1 MTRAA
6 FVTVDV
12 FTQQRFTG
20 NPLAVFPDARGLD
33 DQTMQQIAAEF
44 GYSEITFVLPPEDQ
58 GHDARVRIF
67 TPVTEVPFAGHPNV
81 GTAYVLGQ
89 QAQLFGKPV
98 GDRLLFEEKAGLVA
112 VELRRRNGQVTGAA
126 IRAPR
131 ALQVLDT
138 VAPETVAACASLQP
152 GDVCSRVHPPRI
164 VSVGLAFVVA
174 ELTDLDALGRARAD
188 LAAVR
193 QAVAVQPTPEG
204 DFPLFLYVRD
214 PVDRFRLRARMFA
227 PLDNVAEDPA
237 TGSASGALCA
247 FLARLDAAP
256 HGVFDFT
263 IEQGVEMGRA
273 SLIEVRVEKDGGMA
287 QSVTIA
293 GACVPVLEGALSQP

>member
-1 MTRAA
+1 MTRTA

-12 FTQQRFTG
+12 FTDRRFTG

-44 GYSEITFVLPPEDQ
+44 GYSEITFVLPPEDST
-58 GHDARVRIF
+58 HHARVRIF

-89 QAQLFGKPV
+89 QADLFGKPV
-98 GDRLLFEEKAGLVA
+98 TDRLLFEEKAGLV
-112 VELRRRNGQVTGAA
+112 EIQLRRQDGRVTGAA

-131 ALQVLDT
+131 ALEVLDT
-138 VAPETVAACASLQP
+138 VAPERLAACAQLTP
-152 GDVCSRVHPPRI
+152 ADLRI
-164 VSVGLAFVVA
+164 DRHAPQMISVGLAFVVA
-174 ELTDLDALGRARAD
+174 ELTSLEALGRASAD

-214 PVDRFRLRARMFA
+214 PADPFRLRARMFA

-247 FLARLDAAP
+247 FLATLEAAP
-256 HGVFDFT
+256 DGVFDFT

-273 SLIEVRVEKDGGMA
+273 SLIQVHVDKQNGRA
-287 QSVTIA
+287 QSVVIA
-293 GACVPVLEGALSQP
+293 GACVPVFEGRLS